1 MITAEQIYKRVEELE
16 KMNLITARFGDN
28 WREHQKRML
37 DEGQITID
45 MLLDIAWKQGRKVI
59 MLECAI
65 EELTAR

>member
-1 MITAEQIYKRVEELE
+1 MIRAEQIYKSVEERE
-16 KMNLITARFGDN
+16 KMNLISARFGDN
-28 WREHQKRML
+28 CRDRQKRML

-65 EELTAR
+65 EELTTR